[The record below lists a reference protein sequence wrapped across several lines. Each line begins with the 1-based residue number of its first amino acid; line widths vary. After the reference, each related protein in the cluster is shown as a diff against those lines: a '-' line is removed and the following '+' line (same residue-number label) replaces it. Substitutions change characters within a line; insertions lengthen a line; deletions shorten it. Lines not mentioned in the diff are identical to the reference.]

1 MAYVTKVFSDK
12 EVLTHNHM
20 NNIIAG
26 IDELKSN
33 SVAKNNLKT
42 INGVSLIGSGDITIS
57 GDGSISTGNNTLYEE
72 AKKLISRFSHQ
83 YMNNIN
89 YDTNKVDIIMFAGQS
104 NSCGRATLASAT
116 TPKDLF
122 VTVPIN
128 IGFTFQNSAN
138 GNCDSAIKEV
148 KEPLAING
156 SSAYGYIPAF
166 IDAYNSITGR
176 KACACCKSNGGTSIN
191 YWFPDE

>member
-33 SVAKNNLKT
+33 SIIKNGLKT
-42 INGVSLIGSGDITIS
+42 INGTSLIGSGDITIS
-57 GDGSISTGNNTLYEE
+57 GDGSTSTNSYALYEE
-72 AKKLISRFSHQ
+72 AKRYLSRFHHQ

-89 YDTNKVDIIMFAGQS
+89 YENNKVDIIIFAGQS

-116 TPKDLF
+116 TSKDLF
-122 VTVPIN
+122 LTVSKE
-128 IGFTFQNSAN
+128 IGFTFQKNASGA
-138 GNCDSAIKEV
+138 CDATIKEI
-148 KEPLAING
+148 KEPLTING
-156 SSAYGYIPAF
+156 ASGTYGYIPSF
-166 IDAYNSITGR
+166 INAYYSITGR
-176 KACACCKSNGGTSIN
+176 KVCACFKSEGGTSIHK
-191 YWFPDE
+191 